1 MMQIIRKCV
10 LAVVMAFMTLFPA
23 TWSYAESELVF
34 KGCSIIRRAFMSE
47 AAVAYEQATGRH
59 IDVMGG
65 GATLGIRA
73 TAAGDSDI
81 GGSCRPAL
89 PERFPSERGVRLT
102 RIGWDALVFITH
114 PSNPVDSVTLE
125 QTKAVL
131 QGRIDNWRA
140 LGGPDQRLIAVFR
153 SQVPEHGGKYSGVGY
168 MTRVLLFGDP
178 EYDFTEQ
185 ALFFRHS
192 AEVEEA
198 IENIPYAFGVTG
210 VSSARK
216 RSVKILRLND
226 VEPSR
231 EQIVNARY
239 PLFRPLYL
247 ATRGAPQGE
256 VADFIRWL
264 TGEEGQRVVAQQG
277 TVTLREGRALEGLF
291 RHWPASELL
300 MNPPG
305 DLAR

>member
-1 MMQIIRKCV
+1 MRRITGKCM
-10 LAVVMAFMTLFPA
+10 VMGVALLSISVA
-23 TWSYAESELVF
+23 YAESTLVF

-47 AAVAYEQATGRH
+47 AAAAYEKATGHH

-73 TAAGDSDI
+73 TAAGDADL

-89 PERFPSERGVRLT
+89 PDRFATEQSVRLT

-114 PSNPVDSVTLE
+114 PSNPVDSLTLE
-125 QTKAVL
+125 QAKAVL
-131 QGRIDNWRA
+131 QGRIDNWQT

-153 SQVPEHGGKYSGVGY
+153 SQVPEHGGKYSGVGH
-168 MTRVLLFGDP
+168 MTRVMLFGDP
-178 EYDFTEQ
+178 EYDFTEK
-185 ALFFRHS
+185 AIFFRHS

-210 VSSARK
+210 VSSALK
-216 RSVKILRLND
+216 RRVKILRLNG
-226 VEPSR
+226 VEPSQQ
-231 EQIVNARY
+231 QIASARY

-256 VADFIRWL
+256 VADFIHWL
-264 TGEEGQRVVAQQG
+264 TGEAGQQVVAQQG
-277 TVTLREGRALEGLF
+277 TVTLREGHKLESLF
-291 RHWPASELL
+291 RHWPAFELL
-300 MNPPG
+300 TNPPQA
-305 DLAR
+305 LTR

>member
-1 MMQIIRKCV
+1 MKQRICKYV
-10 LAVVMAFMTLFPA
+10 LGIVTALVFLFPV
-23 TWSYAESELVF
+23 TWSHAESALVF

-47 AAVAYEQATGRH
+47 AAVAYEKATGQH

-89 PERFPSERGVRLT
+89 PERFPTERGIRHT

-114 PSNPVDSVTLE
+114 PSNPVDSITLE
-125 QTKAVL
+125 HAKAVL
-131 QGRIDNWRA
+131 QGQIDNWQM
-140 LGGPDQRLIAVFR
+140 LGGPNQRLIAVFR
-153 SQVPEHGGKYSGVGY
+153 SQVPEHGGKFSGVGH
-168 MTRVLLFGDP
+168 MTRVMLFGDA
-178 EYDFTEQ
+178 DFNFTEN

-198 IENIPYAFGVTG
+198 IESIPYAFGVTG
-210 VSSARK
+210 VSSALK
-216 RSVKILRLND
+216 RNLKILHLNGI
-226 VEPSR
+226 EPTR
-231 EQIVNARY
+231 QQIASAHY

-247 ATRGAPQGE
+247 STRGVPQGD
-256 VADFIRWL
+256 VARFIHWL
-264 TGEEGQRVVAQQG
+264 TGEAGQQVVAQQG
-277 TVTLREGRALEGLF
+277 TVTLREGRMLEGMF
-291 RHWPASELL
+291 RFWPAKKLL

-305 DLAR
+305 D